1 MSTPA
6 PPPDQTPDPAPD
18 AAGRCVVVVPVK
30 PPALGKSRLVG
41 LSDEQR
47 RELAEA
53 FALDTVAA
61 AARPRGVA
69 AVLVVTDDFR
79 LAAAMRGLEVEVG
92 VEVMPDGASEDLNET
107 LVQAAAEVVRRWPG
121 AVPVALCADLPGL
134 RPDELADVLEAS
146 VAEVTAGRAAFVRD
160 RAGVG
165 TTMYAAAHDVFA
177 PGFGPGSA
185 ERARARRGRRGRA
198 AAATSVRT
206 DVDDLADLGVVLVA
220 GVGPHTARASRRRA
234 TPLG

>member
-1 MSTPA
+1 MSALTS
-6 PPPDQTPDPAPD
+6 PPPPVPGTV
-18 AAGRCVVVVPVK
+18 GRCVVVVPVK

-53 FALDTVAA
+53 FALDTVQAVA
-61 AARPRGVA
+61 QTRGVA

-79 LAAAMRGLEVEVG
+79 LAAAMRGLEVGVG
-92 VEVMPDGASEDLNET
+92 VEVMPDGASEDLNAT

-134 RPDELADVLEAS
+134 RPDELADVLAVS
-146 VAEVTAGRAAFVRD
+146 VEEVSAGRAVFVRD

-165 TTMYAAAHDVFA
+165 TTMYAAAHDRFA

-185 ERARARRGRRGRA
+185 ERHQRAGAVEVGA
-198 AAATSVRT
+198 TATSVRT
-206 DVDDLADLGVVLVA
+206 DVDDLADLGAVLVA
-220 GVGPHTARASRRRA
+220 GVGPHTSRASGA
-234 TPLG
+234 